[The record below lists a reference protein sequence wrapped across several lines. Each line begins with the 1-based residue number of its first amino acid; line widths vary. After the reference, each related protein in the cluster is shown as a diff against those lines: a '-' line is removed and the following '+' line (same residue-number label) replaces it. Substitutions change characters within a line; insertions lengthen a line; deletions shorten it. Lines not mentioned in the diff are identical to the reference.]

1 MNATTNLCSE
11 TTKQKSP
18 PAETG
23 PGTEPKKRA
32 RETPQHPADD
42 LAGRIFPGA
51 AILFN
56 VQHPKDHPRTTR
68 LRDCGLIVQLSCC
81 RRKFLTPLNPP
92 PRGLAKKI
100 EHLTLAGC
108 HRFEYLTLLNTFPDA
123 TTRDRQG
130 IDEYYLRDIVGPN
143 PPKV

>member
-23 PGTEPKKRA
+23 PRTEPKKRA

-56 VQHPKDHPRTTR
+56 VQHPKDHPRTTG
-68 LRDCGLIVQLSCC
+68 LRAYSPVVLLSSQVPDAV
-81 RRKFLTPLNPP
+81 KPAAE
-92 PRGLAKKI
+92 GAAKKI